1 MQLIFLKLVLTVSMR
16 LSNFPIFNF
25 KPFSIV
31 EGRPNTFSK
40 CPCSSVVERILGKD
54 EVGGSIPLEGSS
66 SNSNNLSTLNNINH
80 G

>member
-1 MQLIFLKLVLTVSMR
+1 M
-16 LSNFPIFNF
+16 
-25 KPFSIV
+25 
-31 EGRPNTFSK
+31 

-66 SNSNNLSTLNNINH
+66 FQTIFNNLSKLKNINH